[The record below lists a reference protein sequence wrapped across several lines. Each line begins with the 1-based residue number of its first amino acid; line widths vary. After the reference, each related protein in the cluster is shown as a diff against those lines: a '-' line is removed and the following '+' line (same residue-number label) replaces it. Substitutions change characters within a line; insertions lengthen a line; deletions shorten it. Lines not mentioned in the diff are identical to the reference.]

1 MGPHAPRQGR
11 QPAQKSKPAS
21 FKAKS
26 SPGKSKAKASKSTKP
41 TASTSAAPL
50 DVYSYSSSIK
60 RPRGDVD
67 PESRPQKA
75 PLKSKS
81 KGKGKAEDSDSESES
96 DGSDGDEDALDMG
109 GAKME
114 GLYMGGSDGGVRSE
128 DDEEIDSDEAFE
140 DEEDM
145 PAKPNKGKGKA
156 RGRSDQPTDI
166 DLDEDEV
173 DMDDEDGE
181 GYYDLAQVLDDG
193 EYDSEDSDEDS
204 DESNDSNEA
213 MEDGDDSDD
222 SEYAG
227 ALDKLSSFVEG
238 LESKKRKIS
247 DEEEGGKKK
256 KRVVLKE
263 RTEAYPE
270 GEFVAVSAPDGTVQ
284 DKVNLDDLLASFAG
298 SKNPRLAAL
307 RKSLKPLAAAS
318 AASTS
323 KSTANSHLKAAGP
336 LAAPLPARLQDKI
349 EREVAYEKTK
359 EETDKWNETVRRM
372 KGESGLGVEGA
383 RHERLTLPLMGG
395 AGDVTR
401 DPNAAEWSAKF
412 QPSNAL
418 EASIQSLLVA
428 GQMQPHDLQKAEKA
442 ALASLDPADVAARQA
457 ELRQQRDL
465 MFRAERKAKRVSKI
479 KSKAFRRIH
488 RRAKGKE
495 GGPDLSIEDMAE
507 LDRIDGGDRVTEEKA
522 RMEIARARERVTLK
536 HSTKGGRWS
545 KSVGG
550 IEGLDEERN
559 TAVREM
565 VARGEQ
571 LRKRIAGAESGDEPD
586 EFDDSG
592 SEEEDAE
599 DADFDRIR
607 GTAFDELASLDAKDA
622 AAAANGPKLKGVLN
636 MKFMKD
642 AIARGERKTQG
653 EADDLR
659 RRLELMDEAA
669 DREDEEDSG
678 DDQPTGMSAQVQGNL
693 GRMVFGPSG
702 AAQPPPPPVAT
713 NSKSTQHTTKLNGPL
728 AITSASSLRQSPLT
742 LSDSAARVEENPWLA
757 VDDSQPSSGKVSRK
771 MNKATVGKD
780 SRDASR
786 SAAKVD
792 RHKSK
797 LSDAREAEKD
807 DAQVEIDP
815 EVVLALANAPS
826 APQLTTGA
834 RMTSGGGKKVSAV
847 AVRGD
852 DDDSSDED
860 DEEQHDAQRGRGPA
874 AFKQRELVAKAFA
887 GDDVVADF
895 EAEKRREIERD
906 APKEE
911 DNTLPGWGAW
921 SGKGVKKARNAKK
934 FITKI
939 PGIEPEQRKDAS
951 YSNVIISE
959 KKDKKAAK
967 YLLKDLPFPY
977 TSAAQHDHKLRTPLG
992 GEWSTSTVLRDQT
1005 MPRVLIKPGVTI
1017 RPVDKKI

>member
-1 MGPHAPRQGR
+1 MGLHGARQGR
-11 QPAQKSKPAS
+11 QPSQKSKPSSSSKPAAKGKGKG
-21 FKAKS
+21 KAVKRS
-26 SPGKSKAKASKSTKP
+26 GAPGA
-41 TASTSAAPL
+41 SAAPL
-50 DVYSYSSSIK
+50 DVYSYSSSLK

-75 PLKSKS
+75 LPKS
-81 KGKGKAEDSDSESES
+81 KGKGKGRAQDDEDDEEESDDSS
-96 DGSDGDEDALDMG
+96 DGSGDELELG
-109 GAKME
+109 GKKLS
-114 GLYMGGSDGGVRSE
+114 GLYMGGNGSDDGGVATE
-128 DDEEIDSDEAFE
+128 DDEEIDSDEAELDDE
-140 DEEDM
+140 DL
-145 PAKPNKGKGKA
+145 PAKPKKGKGKA
-156 RGRSDQPTDI
+156 SHTDRSAEI
-166 DLDEDEV
+166 DMDEDEV
-173 DMDDEDGE
+173 DPDDEAGDGYMNLE
-181 GYYDLAQVLDDG
+181 ELLDGG
-193 EYDSEDSDEDS
+193 EYASDDSEEDSDDEEIDS
-204 DESNDSNEA
+204 DEA
-213 MEDGDDSDD
+213 MSGDATSDD
-222 SEYAG
+222 EEYAG
-227 ALDKLSSFVEG
+227 ALEKLNSYVEQ
-238 LESKKRKIS
+238 LESKKRPAED
-247 DEEEGGKKK
+247 DESGKGQRK

-263 RTEAYPE
+263 RTEAWPE
-270 GEFVAVSAPDGTVQ
+270 GEFVAVSAPDGVQ
-284 DKVNLDDLLASFAG
+284 PDKVNLDDLLASFAG

-307 RKSLKPLAAAS
+307 RKSLKPLVAAS
-318 AASTS
+318 SASASTS
-323 KSTANSHLKAAGP
+323 NSHLKASGP

-349 EREVAYEKTK
+349 EREAAYEKTK

-372 KGESGLGVEGA
+372 KGQSGLGVEGA

-395 AGDVTR
+395 AGDVAR

-412 QPSNAL
+412 QPTNAL
-418 EASIQSLLVA
+418 EQSIQTLLSS
-428 GQMQPHDLQKAEKA
+428 GQMQASDLQKAEKA

-465 MFRAERKAKRVSKI
+465 LFRAERKAKRVSKI

-488 RRAKGKE
+488 RRAKGKGE
-495 GGPDLSIEDMAE
+495 AGLSLEDMAE

-536 HSTKGGRWS
+536 HSTKGGRWA

-559 TAVREM
+559 TQVREM

-571 LRKRIAGAESGDEPD
+571 LRKRIAGVDSGDEND
-586 EFDDSG
+586 EFASSG
-592 SEEEDAE
+592 SDDDAE
-599 DADFDRIR
+599 DDDADFDGIR
-607 GTAFDELASLDAKDA
+607 GTAFDELAALDAKDRA
-622 AAAANGPKLKGVLN
+622 AKEAGPQMKGVLG

-659 RRLELMDEAA
+659 RRLEAMDEAA
-669 DREDEEDSG
+669 AASEDE
-678 DDQPTGMSAQVQGNL
+678 DDAAPAAVSAQVQGNL

-702 AAQPPPPPVAT
+702 TAQPDDESTPPTAL
-713 NSKSTQHTTKLNGPL
+713 KSTQHTTKLSGPL
-728 AITSASSLRQSPLT
+728 AISSSHLPTRSPLS
-742 LSDSAARVEENPWLA
+742 LSAPAAEENPWLA
-757 VDDSQPSSGKVSRK
+757 LDASSSTGKVSRK
-771 MNKATVGKD
+771 MNKATTGKD

-797 LSDAREAEKD
+797 LGDAREAEKD

-815 EVVLALANAPS
+815 DVVLARAKAPQ
-826 APQLTTGA
+826 APQLTT
-834 RMTSGGGKKVSAV
+834 SAV
-847 AVRGD
+847 MTVAKAGKASTVATGGE

-860 DEEQHDAQRGRGPA
+860 GEEQHDAQRGRGPA

-921 SGKGVKKARNAKK
+921 SGKGVKKQRNAKK

-939 PGIEPEQRKDAS
+939 PGIAPTDRKDAD

-967 YLLKDLPFPY
+967 YKLKDLPFPY

-992 GEWSTSTVLRDQT
+992 AEWSTATVLRDQT
-1005 MPRVLIKPGVTI
+1005 IPKVLIKPGVTI